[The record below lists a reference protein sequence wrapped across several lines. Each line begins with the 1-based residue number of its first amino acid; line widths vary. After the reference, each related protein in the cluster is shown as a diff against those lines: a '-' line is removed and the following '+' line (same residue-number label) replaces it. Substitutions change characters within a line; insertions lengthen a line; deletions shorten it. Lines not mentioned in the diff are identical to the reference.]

1 MPILPFPSFHQ
12 PLWLLPLLL
21 LPLLWWWLRQRDRQ
35 PLTVAFPA
43 TRLLLNFINLVPRAR
58 PPIWR
63 RVLQLLLLASLM
75 VALAQPYW
83 PSRRPP
89 IANQPTLLVIDNG
102 WLAGQHWGSLQQ
114 AAITLLDQ
122 LPADQ
127 PVYVISTTSLAA
139 PLPSLGQQPIA
150 VEEAKAMIRR
160 WQPNSW
166 PIDPGF
172 AEHLKAQPW
181 WYQLG
186 QVWWLT
192 GSMQDQASKNVMGN
206 LEASLPMG
214 GRLRPL
220 LVGRQQAVLT
230 GLTPLAS
237 LNSLTSPTSPTDTA
251 LPANAIKPEGWLVQ
265 LNSSGGS
272 QRQEL
277 QLLDE
282 DGQLLAQQQVTLVG
296 GAQTIPLL
304 APTPQ
309 LAKASQLRLVGQ
321 RHPGAVWLLPVGA
334 SHAGVGLIGEA
345 ASLQSRPPLSQ
356 AAHYL
361 TQALQPSPPVM
372 ADVAAL
378 LAEGGGNPIPA
389 MMLWPED
396 QILNAEERTA
406 LTAWVSRGGVLLRL
420 GVSVDSNDGSYGSL
434 SFGDRAQSNNGVITD
449 ALLPVRLLAEPR
461 RFGGLL
467 TPQVQQ
473 RVRAA
478 ANSPVADLAD
488 LADSDL
494 AIQQAWLSLPD
505 VEQASETWLSLPDGS
520 PLLSARP
527 LGQGW
532 LLLLHV
538 PATPNWSDLPMS
550 ALFPQLLQRL
560 AMFAGQQPAVRGM
573 VAMPAHGQ
581 SLAGEKNAAA
591 GVDLAANLVA
601 EKAASP
607 ATVKVPEKT
616 AGLMAWRQLDGYGR
630 LVPAQSHSQALPLDK
645 PTAVTYDHPPGY
657 YGMAGS
663 ARPLNPDWQTAG
675 LQMQEGESWL
685 TIPETNLTRPCLLLA
700 LALLTLLGLCDAF
713 GRRLRFYSSLYTSPP
728 AKPGAQSG
736 VQPLPALSP
745 TKSWL
750 GRFGKKLL
758 MLLAVM
764 VPALM
769 AINQPL
775 HAQPATQPATSF
787 AEAPSLAYVIGND
800 ARLNRL
806 CDTGLSEL
814 SGVMAMRTSLT
825 LGAPVG
831 LDMTK
836 PAVQAVVGR
845 YPMLYWLVP
854 TGDGAVTPAL
864 LQGLRRYIALGGL
877 LVIDLGQR
885 GNAPLPAAWADA
897 MALPPLAAMPAD
909 HVLTRSF
916 YLLRQLDGQPGLS
929 DTLLLARAAAGME
942 VAPALLARRNWVAAW
957 SEASLGDMQAK
968 GDGEM
973 AIRSGINL
981 VIYAF
986 TGQYKADQ
994 VHMPAIMQRL
1004 GQPLPVPLIDDSN
1017 ADKTRDGTVDRDM
1030 PKIFRNPFDPNALP
1044 ISPNE
1049 DAP

>member
-43 TRLLLNFINLVPRAR
+43 TRLLLNFVNLVPRAR

-139 PLPSLGQQPIA
+139 PLPPLGQPPIA
-150 VEEAKAMIRR
+150 VEEAKAMIGR

-172 AEHLKAQPW
+172 AEYLKAQPW
-181 WYQLG
+181 WHQLG
-186 QVWWLT
+186 QIWWLT
-192 GSMQDQASKNVMGN
+192 APMQDQASKNAMAD
-206 LEASLPMG
+206 LTAALPMG

-230 GLTPLAS
+230 GLTPL
-237 LNSLTSPTSPTDTA
+237 NSLTVPTDTA
-251 LPANAIKPEGWLVQ
+251 LPANAIKPDGWLVQ

-277 QLLDE
+277 QLVDE

-296 GAQTIPLL
+296 GVQTIPLL

-321 RHPGAVWLLPVGA
+321 RHPGGVWLLPVGA
-334 SHAGVGLIGEA
+334 GHAGVGLIGQA
-345 ASLQSRPPLSQ
+345 GSLQSRPPLSQ

-372 ADVAAL
+372 ADVTAL
-378 LAEGGGNPIPA
+378 LAEGGGNSPPA

-396 QILNAEERTA
+396 QMLNAEERAA

-420 GVSVDSNDGSYGSL
+420 GVSGDAPDGAVMV
-434 SFGDRAQSNNGVITD
+434 GDDMGQGNRASGVIRD
-449 ALLPVRLLAEPR
+449 ALLPGRLLAEPR

-467 TPQVQQ
+467 SPQVQQ

-478 ANSPVADLAD
+478 ANTPVADLPEVE
-488 LADSDL
+488 L

-505 VEQASETWLSLPDGS
+505 VDQASETWLSLPDGS

-560 AMFAGQQPAVRGM
+560 AAFAAQQPAVRGM
-573 VAMPAHGQ
+573 AAMPAHGQ
-581 SLAGEKNAAA
+581 SLAGN
-591 GVDLAANLVA
+591 LATATEAL
-601 EKAASP
+601 P
-607 ATVKVPEKT
+607 APLSVPALTKT

-663 ARPLNPDWQTAG
+663 ARPLNPDWQAAG
-675 LQMQEGESWL
+675 LQILDGEPWQNL
-685 TIPETNLTRPCLLLA
+685 AETNLTKPCLLLA
-700 LALLTLLGLCDAF
+700 LALLTLLGLCDAV
-713 GRRLRFYSSLYTSPP
+713 GRRPRLYSSPP
-728 AKPGAQSG
+728 AQPSAPSGAQPPDQSP
-736 VQPLPALSP
+736 VQSPAQPMPALSP
-745 TKSWL
+745 PKSWR
-750 GRFGKKLL
+750 GWFGKRLALL
-758 MLLAVM
+758 VVM
-764 VPALM
+764 MVLALM
-769 AINQPL
+769 ATNRPL
-775 HAQPATQPATSF
+775 SAQPATSF
-787 AEAPSLAYVIGND
+787 AEPASLAYVIGND

-814 SGVMAMRTSLT
+814 IGVMAMRTSLT
-825 LGAPVG
+825 LAAPVG
-831 LDMTK
+831 LDLTK
-836 PAVQAVVGR
+836 PEVQAAVGR

-854 TGDGAVTPAL
+854 PGDGAVSPAL

-877 LVIDLGQR
+877 LVMDLGQR
-885 GNAPLPAAWADA
+885 GSGLLPAAWADA
-897 MALPPLAAMPAD
+897 MALPPLTAMPAD

-916 YLLRQLDGQPGLS
+916 YLLRQLDGQPGLGEP
-929 DTLLLARAAAGME
+929 LLLARAAAGME
-942 VAPALLARRNWVAAW
+942 VAPAIVARRNWVAAW
-957 SEASLGDMQAK
+957 SEASLADLQAK

-994 VHMPAIMQRL
+994 VHMPTIMQRL
-1004 GQPLPVPLIDDSN
+1004 GQPVPMPLIDGSN
-1017 ADKTRDGTVDRDM
+1017 ADKTRDGTRDSDI
-1030 PKIFRNPFDPNALP
+1030 PQLFRNPFAPDTLP
-1044 ISPNE
+1044 IRPDE

>member
-35 PLTVAFPA
+35 PLMVAFPA
-43 TRLLLNFINLVPRAR
+43 TRLLLNFVNLVPRAR

-63 RVLQLLLLASLM
+63 RVLQLLLLASVI

-89 IANQPTLLVIDNG
+89 IANQPTLLIIDNS

-114 AAITLLDQ
+114 AATTLLDQ

-127 PVYVISTTSLAA
+127 PVYVTSTTSLAA
-139 PLPSLGQQPIA
+139 PLPSLEQQPTR
-150 VEEAKAMIRR
+150 VEDAKAMIRR

-166 PIDPGF
+166 PMDPGF
-172 AEHLKAQPW
+172 AEHLKVQPW
-181 WYQLG
+181 WHQLG

-192 GSMQDQASKNVMGN
+192 GPMQDQASKNVMGD
-206 LEASLPMG
+206 LEAALPMG

-230 GLTPLAS
+230 GLTPLTPLA
-237 LNSLTSPTSPTDTA
+237 SLTSSTSPTDTGVQ
-251 LPANAIKPEGWLVQ
+251 ANAVKPEGWLVQ

-334 SHAGVGLIGEA
+334 SHTGIGLIGEA

-372 ADVAAL
+372 ADVTAL
-378 LAEGGGNPIPA
+378 LAEGGGNPTPA

-396 QILNAEERTA
+396 QILNAEERAT

-473 RVRAA
+473 RVQVT
-478 ANSPVADLAD
+478 ANSPLAD
-488 LADSDL
+488 LAERDL

-505 VEQASETWLSLPDGS
+505 VEQSSQIWLSLPDGS

-538 PATPNWSDLPMS
+538 PATPNWSDLPMN

-560 AMFAGQQPAVRGM
+560 AAFAAQQPAVRGM
-573 VAMPAHGQ
+573 AVMPAHGQ

-591 GVDLAANLVA
+591 ALGAGLGA
-601 EKAASP
+601 EKAPGSVAG
-607 ATVKVPEKT
+607 KVPEKT
-616 AGLMAWRQLDGYGR
+616 AGLMAWRQVDGYGR

-645 PTAVTYDHPPGY
+645 PTAVTYHHPPGY

-663 ARPLNPDWQTAG
+663 ARPLNPDWQAAG
-675 LQMQEGESWL
+675 LQMQDGESWL

-713 GRRLRFYSSLYTSPP
+713 GRRLRLYSSLYTSPP
-728 AKPGAQSG
+728 A
-736 VQPLPALSP
+736 VSP
-745 TKSWL
+745 SKSWR
-750 GRFGKKLL
+750 GRFGKKFFV
-758 MLLAVM
+758 LLALM
-764 VPALM
+764 VPTLM
-769 AINQPL
+769 VTNQPL
-775 HAQPATQPATSF
+775 HAQPSVQPASF

-800 ARLNRL
+800 PRLNRL

-814 SGVMAMRTSLT
+814 IGLMAVRTSLT

-831 LDMTK
+831 LDLTK

-854 TGDGAVTPAL
+854 PNDGAVTPAL

-885 GNAPLPAAWADA
+885 GNGLLPAAWADA

-929 DTLLLARAAAGME
+929 DPLLLARAAAGME
-942 VAPALLARRNWVAAW
+942 VAPALLARRNWAAAW
-957 SEASLGDMQAK
+957 SDVSLGDMQAK

-1004 GQPLPVPLIDDSN
+1004 GQPLPMPLTAPLTDDNN
-1017 ADKTRDGTVDRDM
+1017 AVTPTDRTIDRDI
-1030 PKIFRNPFDPNALP
+1030 PKIFRNPFDPNVLP
-1044 ISPNE
+1044 INPDE

>member
-43 TRLLLNFINLVPRAR
+43 TRLLLNFVNLVPRAR

-89 IANQPTLLVIDNG
+89 IANQPTLLVLDNG

-139 PLPSLGQQPIA
+139 PLPPLGQPPIA
-150 VEEAKAMIRR
+150 VDEAKAMIGR

-172 AEHLKAQPW
+172 AEHLKVQPW

-206 LEASLPMG
+206 LEAALPMG

-230 GLTPLAS
+230 GLTPLNSLNS
-237 LNSLTSPTSPTDTA
+237 LNSLTVPTDTA

-277 QLLDE
+277 QLVDE

-334 SHAGVGLIGEA
+334 GHAGVGLIGEA

-372 ADVAAL
+372 ADVTAL

-396 QILNAEERTA
+396 QMLNAEERAA

-449 ALLPVRLLAEPR
+449 ALLPGRLLAEPR

-467 TPQVQQ
+467 SPQVQQ
-473 RVRAA
+473 RVRAT
-478 ANSPVADLAD
+478 ANTPVADLPEVE
-488 LADSDL
+488 L

-550 ALFPQLLQRL
+550 TLFPQLLQRL

-581 SLAGEKNAAA
+581 SLAG
-591 GVDLAANLVA
+591 DLATATEAL
-601 EKAASP
+601 P
-607 ATVKVPEKT
+607 APLSVPAPTKT

-663 ARPLNPDWQTAG
+663 ARPLNPDWQAAG
-675 LQMQEGESWL
+675 LQILDGEPWQNL
-685 TIPETNLTRPCLLLA
+685 AETNLTKPCLLLA
-700 LALLTLLGLCDAF
+700 LALLTLLGLCDAV
-713 GRRLRFYSSLYTSPP
+713 GRRPRLYSSPPSSPSAP
-728 AKPGAQSG
+728 SGA
-736 VQPLPALSP
+736 QPLPALSP
-745 TKSWL
+745 PKSW
-750 GRFGKKLL
+750 
-758 MLLAVM
+758 
-764 VPALM
+764 
-769 AINQPL
+769 
-775 HAQPATQPATSF
+775 
-787 AEAPSLAYVIGND
+787 
-800 ARLNRL
+800 
-806 CDTGLSEL
+806 
-814 SGVMAMRTSLT
+814 
-825 LGAPVG
+825 
-831 LDMTK
+831 
-836 PAVQAVVGR
+836 
-845 YPMLYWLVP
+845 
-854 TGDGAVTPAL
+854 
-864 LQGLRRYIALGGL
+864 
-877 LVIDLGQR
+877 R
-885 GNAPLPAAWADA
+885 G
-897 MALPPLAAMPAD
+897 
-909 HVLTRSF
+909 
-916 YLLRQLDGQPGLS
+916 
-929 DTLLLARAAAGME
+929 
-942 VAPALLARRNWVAAW
+942 
-957 SEASLGDMQAK
+957 
-968 GDGEM
+968 
-973 AIRSGINL
+973 
-981 VIYAF
+981 
-986 TGQYKADQ
+986 
-994 VHMPAIMQRL
+994 
-1004 GQPLPVPLIDDSN
+1004 
-1017 ADKTRDGTVDRDM
+1017 
-1030 PKIFRNPFDPNALP
+1030 
-1044 ISPNE
+1044 
-1049 DAP
+1049 